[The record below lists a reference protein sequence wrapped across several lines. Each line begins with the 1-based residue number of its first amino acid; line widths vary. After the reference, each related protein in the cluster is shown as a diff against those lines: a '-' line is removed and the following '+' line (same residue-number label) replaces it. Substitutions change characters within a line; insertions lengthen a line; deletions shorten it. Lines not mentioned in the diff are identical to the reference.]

1 MDEENNSINN
11 NKIDIENNPLS
22 EITKSNKI
30 DGNQIKI
37 SEKIIEIDLPEVKK
51 EELSLVEYNIFLQL
65 KELFVIVILKFGKN
79 V

>member
-11 NKIDIENNPLS
+11 NKINIENNPLS

-37 SEKIIEIDLPEVKK
+37 SVN
-51 EELSLVEYNIFLQL
+51 VNICSIFINEFL
-65 KELFVIVILKFGKN
+65 
-79 V
+79 